1 MQAISSPPTPIEAT
15 SKQVPTR
22 SRRKRIGGVGT
33 LLLFLL
39 PSLAFYFVFI
49 LFPVIQAVY
58 YSFYNWSGLGPLTDF
73 IGLKNYVKVFHNATF
88 LEAFTHNV
96 EILILS
102 LVFQISLSL
111 FLALVIGKTL
121 PGRTIFRTIF
131 FMPFILSEVI
141 AGYIWIFIYEPTNSG
156 LVNATLAHLI
166 PGFQAQA
173 WLGDTNIVLFS
184 IFVAMIWKYF
194 GLHLILYV
202 AAIQNIPDDIV
213 EAARIDGASMLQVV
227 RHIHLPLLGS
237 TIRLS
242 IFLSALGSLQYF
254 DLIWI
259 MSSGGP
265 VHASETMA
273 TYLYETGFQSFQL
286 GYGSSVGV
294 VMIFVCFVF
303 SLLYQ
308 RFIMR
313 KDLAGSITTTEQF

>member
-1 MQAISSPPTPIEAT
+1 MQVISRSPTPTGAA
-15 SKQVPTR
+15 SDQVSVR
-22 SRRKRIGGVGT
+22 SRRKRVGRAGT

-39 PSLAFYFVFI
+39 PGLIVYCVFI
-49 LFPVIQAVY
+49 FFPVIQAIY
-58 YSFYNWSGLGPLTDF
+58 YGFYNWSGLGPLTDF
-73 IGLKNYVKVFHNATF
+73 IGLKNYMTAFRNATF
-88 LEAFTHNV
+88 LTALAHNM
-96 EILILS
+96 EILVLS
-102 LVFQISLSL
+102 LVFQLSLSL

-121 PGRTIFRTIF
+121 PGRTIFRTLF

-156 LVNATLAHLI
+156 LVNATLQHVI
-166 PGFQAQA
+166 PGFQTQA
-173 WLGDTNIVLFS
+173 WLGDPHMVLFS

-194 GLHLILYV
+194 GLHLVLYV
-202 AAIQNIPDDIV
+202 AAIQNIPDDII
-213 EAARIDGASMLQVV
+213 EAARMDGASALRVV
-227 RHIHLPLLGS
+227 RYIHLPLLGS

-259 MSSGGP
+259 MSNGGP

-273 TYLYETGFQSFQL
+273 TYLYKAGFQSFQL
-286 GYGSSVGV
+286 GYGSAVGV
-294 VMIFVCFVF
+294 MMMLICFMF

-313 KDLAGSITTTEQF
+313 RDLAGSITAAGQF

>member
-1 MQAISSPPTPIEAT
+1 MQVISRSPTPTGAAPDKV
-15 SKQVPTR
+15 SVQ
-22 SRRKRIGGVGT
+22 SRHKRFGRVGT

-49 LFPVIQAVY
+49 FFPVIQAVY
-58 YSFYNWSGLGPLTDF
+58 YSFYNWSGLGPLTNF
-73 IGLKNYVKVFHNATF
+73 IGLKNYATAFQNTTF
-88 LEAFTHNV
+88 LAAFTHNV
-96 EILILS
+96 EILVLS
-102 LVFQISLSL
+102 LVFQLSLSL
-111 FLALVIGKTL
+111 VLALVIGKTL
-121 PGRTIFRTIF
+121 PGRTLFRTIF

-141 AGYIWIFIYEPTNSG
+141 AGYIWIFIYEPTNNG
-156 LVNATLAHLI
+156 LINTALAHVI

-173 WLGDTNIVLFS
+173 WLGNPSIVLLS

-194 GLHLILYV
+194 GLHLVLYV
-202 AAIQNIPDDIV
+202 AAIQNIPDEII
-213 EAARIDGASMLQVV
+213 EAARIDGASTMQVV
-227 RHIHLPLLGS
+227 RHISLPLLGS
-237 TIRLS
+237 TLRLS

-273 TYLYETGFQSFQL
+273 TYLYKAGFQSFEL

-294 VMIFVCFVF
+294 IMMLICFVF

-313 KDLAGSITTTEQF
+313 RDLAGSITTTDQF